1 MWDKERD
8 ISIQVLDLMETDFI
22 EIFRVKTW
30 LLLLLTA
37 HSRLS
42 GWSWIVTLLTKL
54 LHVEPLSLS
63 PGPGIARLPVEL
75 ARSFQY
81 CAQTY
86 TSRQHGGQS
95 LAREIYTDCETQIQ
109 IFKLSTI
116 TIYGFWYIYGH
127 FLRAKATVNC
137 ELFIEDLLSILT
149 GPSLTL
155 TIKSFSKFAGDT
167 DTVMTYDTIRYEVG
181 AHRTCSI
188 HAVCTMYSIYTVQVW
203 ESNSDSGLTI
213 SLIEYG

>member
-1 MWDKERD
+1 MAAPAPHGSQPAVGLE
-8 ISIQVLDLMETDFI
+8 LDCNAAY
-22 EIFRVKTW
+22 KTSPCG
-30 LLLLLTA
+30 A
-37 HSRLS
+37 P
-42 GWSWIVTLLTKL
+42 KP
-54 LHVEPLSLS
+54 EPR
-63 PGPGIARLPVEL
+63 PRLPVEL

-95 LAREIYTDCETQIQ
+95 LAREIYTDCETEIQ

-203 ESNSDSGLTI
+203 ELNSDSCLTI